1 MAYVMM
7 LMDVARAAVRDLL
20 ARLHVDER
28 GQDTAEYLVMTG
40 VVVAIIATIIWAT
53 YSGALNALVGRVA
66 GLINN
71 LSFGSGGG
79 GNSSG

>member
-40 VVVAIIATIIWAT
+40 VVVAIIATIIWAA
-53 YSGALNALVGRVA
+53 YSGALQGLVTKVGNAIDALD
-66 GLINN
+66 
-71 LSFGSGGG
+71 F
-79 GNSSG
+79 

>member
-40 VVVAIIATIIWAT
+40 VVVAIIATIVWLT
-53 YSGALNALVGRVA
+53 YSGALQGLVNKVGGA
-66 GLINN
+66 IDN
-71 LSFGSGGG
+71 LNF
-79 GNSSG
+79 

>member
-40 VVVAIIATIIWAT
+40 VVVAIIATIIWAA
-53 YSGALNALVGRVA
+53 YSGALQGLVNKVGNAIDA
-66 GLINN
+66 
-71 LSFGSGGG
+71 LSF
-79 GNSSG
+79 

>member
-40 VVVAIIATIIWAT
+40 VVVAIIATIIWPA
-53 YSGALNALVGRVA
+53 YSGALQGLVNKVGDA
-66 GLINN
+66 IDA
-71 LSFGSGGG
+71 LSF
-79 GNSSG
+79 

>member
-40 VVVAIIATIIWAT
+40 VVVAIIATIIWAA
-53 YSGALNALVGRVA
+53 YSGALQGLVDKVSDAIDALT
-66 GLINN
+66 
-71 LSFGSGGG
+71 F
-79 GNSSG
+79 